1 MVEWPFKRL
10 SDLQLRDQKVTLNHL
25 ADCIIFSWWFSLSRW
40 LFCGRSFFGDHSG
53 LDTSGL
59 NGHSGFSTAKN
70 LEDESWSLYIKM
82 PSVIKVIS
90 KYTDWNLRWLL
101 KMMVTL
107 AQRYI
112 YIPVSP
118 VSPLFYF
125 AAWTLQNKATFFQS
139 KQPGPHLGWSS
150 PKAQAAWKL
159 WQRSSTSSR
168 EVDPAGP
175 QRMGTFHHQLR
186 TPETN

>member
-1 MVEWPFKRL
+1 MVIVLFQDDYFVE
-10 SDLQLRDQKVTLNHL
+10 DLFL
-25 ADCIIFSWWFSLSRW
+25 
-40 LFCGRSFFGDHSG
+40 GDHSG

-118 VSPLFYF
+118 VSPLFCCLNPPKQGHFFSNQNSRGPIWDDQVPRLKQLGSYGS
-125 AAWTLQNKATFFQS
+125 AQVRLHVRSTL
-139 KQPGPHLGWSS
+139 
-150 PKAQAAWKL
+150 
-159 WQRSSTSSR
+159 
-168 EVDPAGP
+168 PAP